1 VVAAEM
7 SRRLVFRRNAEA
19 ELAETVDWYENQSIG
34 LGAEFLLEFDAAL
47 ARILD
52 NPHQYQ
58 IVDDDIRRAPLHR
71 FPYGIM
77 YVVSDEE
84 LLILTC
90 FHGSHDP
97 QHWRELRG

>member
-19 ELAETVDWYENQSIG
+19 ELAETVDWYENRRVG
-34 LGAEFLLEFDAAL
+34 LGTEFLAEFDAVL

-52 NPHQYQ
+52 NPHRYQ

-77 YVVSDEE
+77 YIVSDEE

-90 FHGSHDP
+90 FHGNRDP

>member
-1 VVAAEM
+1 M

-19 ELAETVDWYENQSIG
+19 ELAETVDWYEGQRVG
-34 LGAEFLLEFDAAL
+34 LGVEFLKEFDAAL

-52 NPHQYQ
+52 NPSQYQ

-77 YVVSDEE
+77 HAASDEE
-84 LLILTC
+84 ILILTS
-90 FHGSHDP
+90 FHGNRDP
-97 QHWRELRG
+97 RRWREMRGQ